1 MEFSN
6 EFRVGLPLDPA
17 WDLLGDV
24 ERIAPCMPGA
34 QLTGAEGDEYQGTV
48 KVRVGPV
55 AVQYKGTATIEQRD
69 RENRTLVLRAA
80 GRDSKGQGT
89 ANAHVTALL
98 APDGDGTRVTVT
110 TKLSVTGKVAQFGKG
125 VMEDISRKLLAQ
137 FTASLEQMLAAERQQ
152 APQAQAADTREA
164 PVEAGPE
171 PAAPPSQPPPT
182 TLAVPAAPAAP
193 EGTALDGAAQ
203 GAASG
208 AVSTATVTAA
218 APAPAPAPQVEP
230 IDLLGMAGGP
240 VLKRLVP
247 AVVVLLVI
255 VGAVLWLVLR

>member
-6 EFRVGLPLDPA
+6 EFRVSLPVDPA

-34 QLTGAEGDEYQGTV
+34 QLTGAQGDEYEGTV

-55 AVQYKGTATIEQRD
+55 AVQYKGTATIERRD
-69 RENRTLVLRAA
+69 RENRTLELRAA
-80 GRDSKGQGT
+80 GRDSRGQGT

-98 APDGDGTRVTVT
+98 VPDGDGTRVTVT
-110 TKLSVTGKVAQFGKG
+110 TRLSVTGKVAQFGKG

-137 FTASLEQMLAAERQQ
+137 FTASLEQMLADERQQ
-152 APQAQAADTREA
+152 PPQAQAADTREA

-171 PAAPPSQPPPT
+171 PAPPQPPPP
-182 TLAVPAAPAAP
+182 TLAVPAASAAP
-193 EGTALDGAAQ
+193 GGTAPDGTAQ
-203 GAASG
+203 EAASG
-208 AVSTATVTAA
+208 TVSTATVAAA

-230 IDLLGMAGGP
+230 IDLLAVARGP
-240 VLKRLVP
+240 VLRRLIP
-247 AVVVLLVI
+247 AVVGLLVV
-255 VGAVLWLVLR
+255 VGVVLWLVLR